1 MSKKKG
7 LSSNSEHNLASL
19 MLIQSITSELQTLFA
34 VRIQMLKLGMLMLGN
49 VILIKLKQVF

>member
-7 LSSNSEHNLASL
+7 LSSNSEHILTSL